1 LESGAGNPLGAGATV
16 RWMTNGKSGS
26 ARAWTYGAG
35 QGASDAA
42 VRVIARPGSG
52 SGILSVVWA
61 DGARSSIPVAAGVPG
76 VWIRRDGRVVETI
89 P

>member
-16 RWMTNGKSGS
+16 RWTVNGKAGP

-42 VRVIARPGSG
+42 VRVMARPGSNP
-52 SGILSVVWA
+52 GILTVSWP
-61 DGARSSIPVAAGVPG
+61 DGGQSSIPVGADIPG
-76 VWIRRDGRVVETI
+76 VWVRRDGQVTETC